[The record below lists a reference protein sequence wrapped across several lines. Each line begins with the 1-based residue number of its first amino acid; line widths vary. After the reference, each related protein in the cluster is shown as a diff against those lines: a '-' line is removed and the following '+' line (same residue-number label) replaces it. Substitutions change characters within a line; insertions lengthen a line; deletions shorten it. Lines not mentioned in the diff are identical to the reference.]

1 MRDLITLKNSQ
12 IEELQA
18 QLCEANSKITQL
30 ETYIFE
36 LCDKKC
42 PEAYKKVIQSEVFK
56 HLKKHNIYNG

>member
-1 MRDLITLKNSQ
+1 MDLITFKNNQ
-12 IEELQA
+12 IQDLQDK
-18 QLCEANSKITQL
+18 LCEANSKITQL

-42 PEAYKKVIQSEVFK
+42 PEAYKEVIQSEVFK

>member
-18 QLCEANSKITQL
+18 QLGKANSKITQL

-42 PEAYKKVIQSEVFK
+42 PEAYKEVIQSEVFK